1 MPVIVYV
8 DETGDHTLELV
19 DRDFPVFALVLLIC
33 DTARYADQIV
43 PAFYRLK
50 MDYFGH
56 ESVILHSRD
65 IRKAQ
70 GDFGFLTDAA
80 KRVQFYAR
88 VTDVMTTCE
97 YTLIAAAIRKEKH
110 KDRYGGH
117 SRNPYDLALTFAL
130 ERLLP
135 LLEGL
140 GQTDVRL
147 VAEARGKRE
156 DTELQLSFLRVVNQ
170 GTYYIPGSRFRKIQ
184 FRLEFRPKAMNI
196 IGTQMADLA
205 AYPIARY
212 VLDRKKPNPAYE
224 AIKAKFYQGPGLVR
238 GLKIFP

>member
-19 DRDFPVFALVLLIC
+19 DKDFPVFVLVLLIC
-33 DTARYADQIV
+33 DTEKYTGQIV

-56 ESVILHSRD
+56 EGVIMHSRD

-70 GDFGFLTDAA
+70 GDFGFLTDPE
-80 KRVQFYAR
+80 KRPPFYSR
-88 VTDVMTTCE
+88 INDIME
-97 YTLIAAAIRKEKH
+97 QSDYTLIAAAIRKQIH
-110 KDRYGGH
+110 KERYGVNA
-117 SRNPYDLALTFAL
+117 RNPYDLAFTFAL

-140 GQTDVRL
+140 GQTEVRL

-156 DTELQLSFLRVVNQ
+156 DEELQLAFLRVVNN
-170 GTYYIPGSRFRKIQ
+170 GTYYIDGSRFRRIQ
-184 FRLEFRPKAMNI
+184 FRLEFIFAAAGLASQVQVFIEFFPR
-196 IGTQMADLA
+196 DLLIL
-205 AYPIARY
+205 YP
-212 VLDRKKPNPAYE
+212 LLN
-224 AIKAKFYQGPGLVR
+224 
-238 GLKIFP
+238 GLKIKSATKANRT

>member
-19 DRDFPVFALVLLIC
+19 DKDFPVFVLVLLIC
-33 DTARYADQIV
+33 DTEKYTGQIV

-56 ESVILHSRD
+56 EGVIMHSRD

-70 GDFGFLTDAA
+70 GDFGFLTDPE
-80 KRVQFYAR
+80 KRPPFYSR
-88 VTDVMTTCE
+88 INDIME
-97 YTLIAAAIRKEKH
+97 QSDYTLIAAAIRKQIH
-110 KDRYGGH
+110 KERYGVNA
-117 SRNPYDLALTFAL
+117 RNPYDLAFTVAL
-130 ERLLP
+130 EPLLP

-140 GQTDVRL
+140 GQTEVRL

-156 DTELQLSFLRVVNQ
+156 DEELQLAFLRVVNN
-170 GTYYIPGSRFRKIQ
+170 GTYYIDGSRFRRIQ
-184 FRLEFRPKAMNI
+184 FRLEFRPKAVNI

-212 VLDRKKPNPAYE
+212 VLDSRRPNPAYE
-224 AIKAKFYQGPGLVR
+224 VIKPKFYRGPGWVR